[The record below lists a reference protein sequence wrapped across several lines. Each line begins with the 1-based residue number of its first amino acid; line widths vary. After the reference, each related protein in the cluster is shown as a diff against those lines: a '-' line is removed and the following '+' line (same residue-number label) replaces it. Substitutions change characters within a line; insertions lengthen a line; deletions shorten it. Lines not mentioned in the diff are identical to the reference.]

1 MFFLDFPLVLF
12 FLGALIAE
20 DLAQMGL
27 SLRTG
32 LASAKEVGLTNG
44 PALLMMDCCLTS
56 NVVYTCPKPLM
67 VSAPLLN

>member
-27 SLRTG
+27 SLSTG
-32 LASAKEVGLTNG
+32 LALAKEVGSTNG
-44 PALLMMDCCLTS
+44 PS
-56 NVVYTCPKPLM
+56 WW
-67 VSAPLLN
+67 S